1 MSLPRSPE
9 NVDRRTGV
17 TGTTV
22 ETTPTAPTPTAAD
35 LDGIVNE
42 LASDWAATITL
53 RRQAADDVGYREI
66 YVYIDDRP
74 AVVLRH
80 NDVATVEVEPG
91 RHRLKATNTLFRK
104 VVDCTLAPG
113 EHITYLAANTAGRGT
128 YSFLTF
134 FVGFIGAGPL
144 YLTFERDEA
153 GGGHAVPPPAAG
165 TAR

>member
-1 MSLPRSPE
+1 MTVLRSPE
-9 NVDRRTGV
+9 NVERRTSV
-17 TGTTV
+17 ADAPV
-22 ETTPTAPTPTAAD
+22 ETTTPDPTVAD

-42 LASDWAATITL
+42 LSSHWAATITL

-74 AVVLRH
+74 AVVLRP

-91 RHRLKATNTLFRK
+91 RHRLRATNTLFRK
-104 VVDCTLAPG
+104 IVEITLAPG
-113 EHITYLAANTAGRGT
+113 EHVTYLAANTAGRGT
-128 YSFLTF
+128 YSFLSV

-144 YLTFERDEA
+144 YLTFERDDA
-153 GGGHAVPPPAAG
+153 DGGTASTPAEG